1 MSGTGAPERIGF
13 IGTGIMGGPMAGHL
27 LRAGH
32 PLTVFNRSRARAQP
46 LLDAGAA
53 WADSPAAVA
62 AASDIVIT
70 IVGFPADVE
79 EIYLGPQGLI
89 AHARPGALLVDMT
102 TSSPSLAVRIAREAA
117 ARGVQ
122 ALDAPV
128 SGGDV
133 GARNAT
139 LSIMVGGEAAA
150 FERARPVLER
160 MGRTINHMGGPGA
173 GQHTKMANQIVIAS
187 TVMGVAEGLA
197 YARAAGLD
205 GAKLLAALGPGAAG
219 SAQLAVQGPK
229 MLAGDYAP
237 GFMVKHFLK
246 DLGIALA
253 EAERMR
259 LDLPGLALAK
269 RLFERVQA
277 EPGGAER
284 GTQAIIRVYGGA
296 SAGA

>member
-1 MSGTGAPERIGF
+1 
-13 IGTGIMGGPMAGHL
+13 
-27 LRAGH
+27 
-32 PLTVFNRSRARAQP
+32 
-46 LLDAGAA
+46 
-53 WADSPAAVA
+53 
-62 AASDIVIT
+62 
-70 IVGFPADVE
+70 
-79 EIYLGPQGLI
+79 
-89 AHARPGALLVDMT
+89 
-102 TSSPSLAVRIAREAA
+102 
-117 ARGVQ
+117 
-122 ALDAPV
+122 
-128 SGGDV
+128 
-133 GARNAT
+133 
-139 LSIMVGGEAAA
+139 
-150 FERARPVLER
+150 

>member
-1 MSGTGAPERIGF
+1 MSDALPRIGF

-27 LRAGH
+27 QRAGH
-32 PLTVFNRSRARAQP
+32 KLTVFNRTKARAQP
-46 LLDAGAA
+46 LLEAGAA

-62 AASDIVIT
+62 AASDVVIT
-70 IVGFPADVE
+70 IVGYPADVE
-79 EIYLGPQGLI
+79 ETYLGPQGIL
-89 AHARPGALLVDMT
+89 AHARPGALLIDMT
-102 TSSPSLAVRIAREAA
+102 TSSPSLAGRIAREAA
-117 ARGVQ
+117 ARGLA

-128 SGGDV
+128 SGGDA

-150 FERARPVLER
+150 FERAQPVFGR
-160 MGRTINHMGGPGA
+160 MGKAINLMGGPGA

-187 TVMGVAEGLA
+187 TVMGVAEGIA
-197 YARAAGLD
+197 YGRAAGLD

-219 SAQLAVQGPK
+219 SSQLANQGPK
-229 MLAGDYAP
+229 MLTGDVAP

-277 EPGGAER
+277 EPGGPEH
-284 GTQAIIRVYGGA
+284 GTQAIIRAYA
-296 SAGA
+296 AKA